1 MKKRIKTLGELQK
14 HVNALVKRH
23 GETASCAAWTISRE
37 DFLTLGNNQRDVLVD
52 EREVKSMIDDIHLF
66 EYNFIDDHLQRI
78 IGNEKTNRNL

>member
-14 HVNALVKRH
+14 HVTALVKRH
-23 GETASCAAWTISRE
+23 GETASCATWTISRE
-37 DFLTLGNNQRDVLVD
+37 DFLTIGDNQRDVLVD